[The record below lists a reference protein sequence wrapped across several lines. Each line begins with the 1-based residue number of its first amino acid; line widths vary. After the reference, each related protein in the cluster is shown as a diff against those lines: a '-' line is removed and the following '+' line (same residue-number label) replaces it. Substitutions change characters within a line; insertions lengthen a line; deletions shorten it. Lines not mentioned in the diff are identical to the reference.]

1 MKIALI
7 AVGAVL
13 AIIVVLLVVLASV
26 DMPAPS
32 AQIEKPIPA
41 DKLIH

>member
-1 MKIALI
+1 MKVALI
-7 AVGAVL
+7 AVGAALVIIA
-13 AIIVVLLVVLASV
+13 AIIVVLGSV

-32 AQIEKPIPA
+32 SQIEKSIPA